1 MEYLVHHHMIGLCY
15 YSVWNEAVE
24 GIKKQKSPTKKWQ
37 FCNFL
42 IKKKN
47 KSIQA
52 TWGRHMNNQTF
63 YIAVCDD
70 VKEEQKEIAE
80 MTEEIC
86 KVKYQRRS
94 KKLIR
99 SYLRAK
105 VFLLR

>member
-1 MEYLVHHHMIGLCY
+1 
-15 YSVWNEAVE
+15 
-24 GIKKQKSPTKKWQ
+24 
-37 FCNFL
+37 
-42 IKKKN
+42 
-47 KSIQA
+47 
-52 TWGRHMNNQTF
+52 MNNQTF

-70 VKEEQKEIAE
+70 VKEDQKEIAE